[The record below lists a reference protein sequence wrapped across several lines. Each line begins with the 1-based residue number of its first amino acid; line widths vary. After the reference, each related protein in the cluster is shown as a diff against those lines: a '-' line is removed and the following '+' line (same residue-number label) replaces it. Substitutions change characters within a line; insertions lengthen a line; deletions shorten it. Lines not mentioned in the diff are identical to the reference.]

1 MKRLYQIVNSLFQG
15 GPHITQKVRAPF
27 DLETPLCYFGS
38 NPSDVFTIREAAE
51 GIQIFGASGSGK
63 STGSGRHLALAL
75 LQSGAGGLVLTV
87 KPDEPAHWKEY
98 CSAAGR
104 LNDLV
109 VFSPSQPWRFNPLEY
124 QYRRAGS
131 GHITEN
137 IVNLFSSLSELL
149 ERGAGA
155 STPDYWSRAQNQLV
169 RNATDLAAISRGT
182 PTLDLIYNIIVTAP
196 QSAEEAR
203 ADTWQR
209 TSLCYR
215 CIVEGERRPKNA
227 IQQMDWPQVVRF
239 WLHEFPTLSSRTR
252 SCIVSTFST
261 VAEVFLRGELR
272 RLFSTTTNITP
283 EITFQGKILLLDL
296 PIKQFGEL
304 GRLAQVLWKHLWQKA
319 AEARD
324 IRTNP
329 RHVFLWADE
338 SQHFISR
345 ADPLFLTTSRSAKV
359 VTVLLTQNIPN
370 YLTVLARSEVDS
382 LLANLATKIW
392 HRNSCTITNQMAADT
407 IARSRQFHW
416 NTGLSMSEESA
427 GAPRVSHNVGGS
439 DALEWDILPGDFQF
453 LRSGGPN
460 HNFEVEAIL
469 YQAGRLWAGS
479 GKNHLRVSYNQQ
491 DYV

>member
-1 MKRLYQIVNSLFQG
+1 MKRLLQLLTAPFAG
-15 GPHITQKVRAPF
+15 GPYIAQKARAPF
-27 DLETPLCYFGS
+27 DLETPLCYFS
-38 NPSDVFTIREAAE
+38 SSPEDVFTIRHAAE

-63 STGSGRHLALAL
+63 SSGSGRHLARAL

-87 KPDEPAHWKEY
+87 KPDEPTIWKEY
-98 CSAAGR
+98 CAAAGR

-109 VFSPSQPWRFNPLEY
+109 IFSPSQPWRFNPLEY

-137 IVNLFSSLSELL
+137 IVNLFASLSEVLD
-149 ERGAGA
+149 RGAGA
-155 STPDYWSRAQNQLV
+155 SMPDYWSRAQNQLV
-169 RNATDLAAISRGT
+169 RNAADLAAIARGV
-182 PTLDLIYNIIVTAP
+182 PTLDLIQNIIASAP
-196 QSAEEAR
+196 QTAEEAR

-209 TSLCYR
+209 SSLCYR
-215 CIVEGERRPKNA
+215 CLVEGDRRPKNA

-283 EITFQGKILLLDL
+283 EATFQGKILLLAL

-324 IRTNP
+324 ISTNP

-345 ADPLFLTTSRSAKV
+345 G
-359 VTVLLTQNIPN
+359 
-370 YLTVLARSEVDS
+370 
-382 LLANLATKIW
+382 
-392 HRNSCTITNQMAADT
+392 
-407 IARSRQFHW
+407 RQR
-416 NTGLSMSEESA
+416 
-427 GAPRVSHNVGGS
+427 P
-439 DALEWDILPGDFQF
+439 
-453 LRSGGPN
+453 
-460 HNFEVEAIL
+460 
-469 YQAGRLWAGS
+469 
-479 GKNHLRVSYNQQ
+479 
-491 DYV
+491 